1 MALVRNKG
9 IDPTYYNKLA
19 QAESSNNPYA
29 KNKGKGQ
36 TASGL
41 YQFTEGTWKDMVGK
55 LGLNYSLDDRF
66 DPIKSRN
73 VVEAFTKQ
81 NASILQKNLGRELNE
96 TDLYAA
102 HFLGAGGAS
111 WWLKRVNSDP
121 NGNTGLSN
129 EFINANKGVF
139 YKKNG
144 QLRTNIEVYDEL
156 NRRLNQKIAK
166 SQVPNQENTSSVSIQ
181 IEEPKIPNIY
191 TDVTNFGMTPQI
203 NTFVH
208 QSQEDTTQQEESK
221 KTEEEKAVE
230 QKTNEL
236 NLIKDLYQGRIQ
248 QPQFQQEELQQ
259 QELPQLDVMQQ
270 YAEISNLLDQG
281 REGGF
286 FEGWAFNTMQ
296 QGGEIREST
305 LPNPINGIVREK
317 YGRTKYDS
325 RLDRIILTP
334 SSDFANEQDVINHE
348 KFHKLQFDQGRSNFD
363 IAHQTENELW
373 AKMQKRPSVTDTDE
387 EYYKFHNRKGK
398 EIAIDLSNLKES
410 YPIMQF
416 IPDDILYSKII
427 DTSQYY
433 NPYSME
439 GEAQYYEDSFKKQQG
454 GEIKTTPY
462 GQWEFPGEITKI
474 PSNEITMKDV
484 PQALLGISNTGEKRI
499 MLPEEEHTFQN
510 ATEVTEV
517 PLSFKELYKLK
528 TGKDLK

>member
-1 MALVRNKG
+1 MALVKNKKYFKDLANKAEKEYNLPNNLLVNLLQAESSYDPDIISGKKKSSAGAVGIAQFMPATAKEYG
-9 IDPTYYNKLA
+9 IDPTNPEQSIEAAAKYLKKSYAIFGNWEDSVRSYNTGIENVKAWKKGKKGLA
-19 QAESSNNPYA
+19 QETINYTNKIFRNN
-29 KNKGKGQ
+29 
-36 TASGL
+36 
-41 YQFTEGTWKDMVGK
+41 
-55 LGLNYSLDDRF
+55 
-66 DPIKSRN
+66 
-73 VVEAFTKQ
+73 
-81 NASILQKNLGRELNE
+81 
-96 TDLYAA
+96 
-102 HFLGAGGAS
+102 
-111 WWLKRVNSDP
+111 
-121 NGNTGLSN
+121 
-129 EFINANKGVF
+129 
-139 YKKNG
+139 
-144 QLRTNIEVYDEL
+144 NIT
-156 NRRLNQKIAK
+156 
-166 SQVPNQENTSSVSIQ
+166 NQEIQ
-181 IEEPKIPNIY
+181 PPTGIEITEPKVPNIY

-203 NTFVH
+203 NTFVT
-208 QSQEDTTQQEESK
+208 QTQEDNSQQEEN
-221 KTEEEKAVE
+221 KTEEEKVVE

-236 NLIKDLYQGRIQ
+236 NLIKDLYQGKIQ
-248 QPQFQQEELQQ
+248 QPQFKEEPQQ
-259 QELPQLDVMQQ
+259 QELPQLDVMQH
-270 YAEISNLLDQG
+270 YAEISNLLDQA

-416 IPDDILYSKII
+416 IPDDILYSNII

-474 PSNEITMKDV
+474 PSNRITMKDV

-499 MLPEEEHTFQN
+499 MLPEEEHTFKN

-528 TGKDLK
+528 TGKDLR